1 VEVTAVEAGPFYTNH
16 GGFIFFS
23 SIRNSE
29 GRFLADLTWTVEYA
43 GNVRVGTEAD
53 GGGVVAYASLRGV
66 DTGAVQAEFE
76 TDSTFGLDVLAN
88 MRPCSLR
95 AGEITVQ
102 P

>member
-1 VEVTAVEAGPFYTNH
+1 
-16 GGFIFFS
+16 
-23 SIRNSE
+23 
-29 GRFLADLTWTVEYA
+29 VEYA

-53 GGGVVAYASLRGV
+53 GGGIVAYASLRGV

-76 TDSTFGLDVLAN
+76 SDSTLGLDVFAN